1 MNKSSL
7 LKAKRIINDGLSKE
21 KFDEDI
27 LEIIINLNHFLN
39 PSEYEENVR
48 ILNEK
53 QIEKKLGKY

>member
-27 LEIIINLNHFLN
+27 LEIIININHFLN
-39 PSEYEENVR
+39 PNEYEENVR
-48 ILNEK
+48 ILKEK
-53 QIEKKLGKY
+53 QIEKKF

>member
-21 KFDEDI
+21 KFDDDI

-39 PSEYEENVR
+39 PNEYEENVR
-48 ILNEK
+48 LLKEKQNEK
-53 QIEKKLGKY
+53 KF

>member
-39 PSEYEENVR
+39 PNEYEKNVR
-48 ILNEK
+48 TLMEK
-53 QIEKKLGKY
+53 QNEKKL

>member
-7 LKAKRIINDGLSKE
+7 LKAKRIINYGLSKE

>member
-27 LEIIINLNHFLN
+27 LEIIININHFLN
-39 PSEYEENVR
+39 PNEYENNVK
-48 ILNEK
+48 ILREKQNEK
-53 QIEKKLGKY
+53 KF